1 MNQIKHFGFAKL
13 KLIKT
18 MYTVN
23 LISFLSYFI
32 YFSLIMKFIVIIIIP
47 RTDPC
52 FFLSYCV
59 VANELYKNYLLIISH

>member
-47 RTDPC
+47 RTRQTLVFSFPIVW
-52 FFLSYCV
+52 LQM
-59 VANELYKNYLLIISH
+59 NYTKIIY